1 MLTISDGV
9 LTEVMFDFIEA
20 HLKECVAYA
29 LLFACCACACLAC
42 DDDKVTL
49 RMRGTAGLR

>member
-29 LLFACCACACLAC
+29 LLFAVHVRVWLAMMT
-42 DDDKVTL
+42 K
-49 RMRGTAGLR
+49 